1 MSERRGKVEKELREK
16 MDYLK
21 ELSKKKIKKEVDKIL
36 RKLIVVPLIVAL
48 CLIGATALVYQEAP
62 MLRVKVAAGEL
73 PSVEERLPEE
83 PAILKVP
90 EIGQLGGTIHTF
102 VTNMFAMGDM
112 HGSASAIG
120 VKALKPSSVLALSP
134 IFG

>member
-1 MSERRGKVEKELREK
+1 
-16 MDYLK
+16 
-21 ELSKKKIKKEVDKIL
+21 
-36 RKLIVVPLIVAL
+36 
-48 CLIGATALVYQEAP
+48 
-62 MLRVKVAAGEL
+62 MLRVKVAAGEP

-112 HGSASAIG
+112 QAVPVQLG
-120 VKALKPSSVLALSP
+120 
-134 IFG
+134 